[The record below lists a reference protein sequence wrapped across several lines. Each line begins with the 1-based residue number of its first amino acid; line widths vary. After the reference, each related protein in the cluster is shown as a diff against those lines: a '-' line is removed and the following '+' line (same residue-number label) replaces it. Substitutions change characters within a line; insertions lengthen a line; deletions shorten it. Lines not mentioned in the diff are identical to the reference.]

1 MNVCLIIET
10 VLLIYLAVCLIC
22 HFRKGDT
29 GKPKTSESAPPPKIK
44 ALSGRMKFKKC
55 TIKMIIRWEQ
65 LTKKPFSQIDY
76 TDKEDVDA
84 LLYVMNIDGM
94 KDIYTYSVF
103 KTAMSND
110 KIFKELISDIER
122 MSIISSQFQKAL
134 DSSGESAASESCFV
148 GEIVAMLIMD
158 GLDAHYAMEEMEIY
172 DLPLYIEAD
181 NRKRRESLESE
192 RLWTYMT
199 ILPHIDGKKLRSAQD
214 MYPFPWEI
222 QEMKEKAEAEI
233 KANEED
239 FRKFMAGELFDIN
252 KVNWSKSN

>member
-1 MNVCLIIET
+1 MDIYLIIITVLFIYMCLCLILDLRE
-10 VLLIYLAVCLIC
+10 
-22 HFRKGDT
+22 RRT
-29 GKPKTSESAPPPKIK
+29 GKPKTSESTPPPKARTLPGK
-44 ALSGRMKFKKC
+44 MRFKKC

-65 LTKKPFSQIDY
+65 LMKKPFSQIDY

-84 LLYVMNIDGM
+84 LLYVMNMDGM
-94 KDIYTYSVF
+94 KDMYTYSVF
-103 KTAMSND
+103 KTAISND
-110 KIFKELISDIER
+110 KIFKELISGIER
-122 MSIISSQFQKAL
+122 MSIVSSQFQKAL
-134 DSSGESAASESCFV
+134 DSSGGTVASESCFV

-181 NRKRRESLESE
+181 NRKRREFLESE

-222 QEMKEKAEAEI
+222 QEMKDKAEAEI